1 MLYKLYLTN
10 LASTWSEW
18 MNEWMNETFIYLKF
32 TTFIN
37 DKYLE
42 IKKLRKVGKSA
53 FCNFDLNAYTECKSI
68 NELMLP
74 ATRAI
79 FVKRK
84 CT

>member
-37 DKYLE
+37 DKYWEMWASPPFMINLKLILE
-42 IKKLRKVGKSA
+42 CMHEMYV
-53 FCNFDLNAYTECKSI
+53 NEWI
-68 NELMLP
+68 NI
-74 ATRAI
+74 T
-79 FVKRK
+79 
-84 CT
+84 CY